1 MLWRPK
7 PNPAI
12 SVLYFNTNSVFH
24 CCGQWNED
32 WKRHLKA
39 AQDHLKVITHWYTW
53 INVVFTTIK
62 LPMLRPEGAERAA
75 GEATFSARCPSKCPS
90 LRSKC
95 MPLQDIF
102 PSWSLWTTNT
112 LVEILKFT
120 ETVLVFVGLFWP

>member
-1 MLWRPK
+1 M
-7 PNPAI
+7 
-12 SVLYFNTNSVFH
+12 SVQKWSWTPPSVFH

-53 INVVFTTIK
+53 INVVFTSIK
-62 LPMLRPEGAERAA
+62 LPMLRPEGAVRAA

-102 PSWSLWTTNT
+102 PSWSLWFKKIKKIQPRPKKMSINFCFRNKD
-112 LVEILKFT
+112 EKLKCST
-120 ETVLVFVGLFWP
+120 D